1 MIKKIKLLAVRI
13 IYEIMNI
20 FAFLQDE
27 MQKPYER
34 VSNITPIISCMVY
47 LSNFWRLNDKSDC
60 VKLCL
65 QQPTSQ
71 YLLAQS

>member
-1 MIKKIKLLAVRI
+1 MIEKIKLLAVRI

-27 MQKPYER
+27 IQKPYER

-47 LSNFWRLNDKSDC
+47 LSNF
-60 VKLCL
+60 
-65 QQPTSQ
+65 
-71 YLLAQS
+71 